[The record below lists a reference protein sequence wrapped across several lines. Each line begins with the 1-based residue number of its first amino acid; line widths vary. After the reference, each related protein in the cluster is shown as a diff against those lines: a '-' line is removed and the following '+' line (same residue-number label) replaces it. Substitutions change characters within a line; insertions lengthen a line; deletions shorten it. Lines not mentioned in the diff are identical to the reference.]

1 MSDTRKKFN
10 HINFEERKI
19 IERLLKANTPK
30 KQIARMLDRDISN
43 IRDEI
48 KRGSVEQRKKINTT
62 KKDPSIPLYET
73 KLVI

>member
-30 KQIARMLDRDISN
+30 KTDSKNA
-43 IRDEI
+43 
-48 KRGSVEQRKKINTT
+48 
-62 KKDPSIPLYET
+62 
-73 KLVI
+73 